1 MTVGISH
8 LKRRD
13 VALVVG
19 RGKGLDVLKVL
30 GVRSI
35 GTLIKK
41 IVERRKRGSE

>member
-13 VALVVG
+13 VAVEVG

-30 GVRSI
+30 GVRAI
-35 GTLIKK
+35 GTLIKG
-41 IVERRKRGSE
+41 IVARRKRGG